1 MLLLHIIVQYFT
13 HRHPCITCKKQ
24 KHLLRLLLK
33 IYFLIGLHN
42 EKGLENNNV
51 TNKMTPLYIIWLFTE
66 GTDIVTI

>member
-1 MLLLHIIVQYFT
+1 MLLHIIVQYLT
-13 HRHPCITCKKQ
+13 HRHPCITYKKQ

-42 EKGLENNNV
+42 ENGLENNNV